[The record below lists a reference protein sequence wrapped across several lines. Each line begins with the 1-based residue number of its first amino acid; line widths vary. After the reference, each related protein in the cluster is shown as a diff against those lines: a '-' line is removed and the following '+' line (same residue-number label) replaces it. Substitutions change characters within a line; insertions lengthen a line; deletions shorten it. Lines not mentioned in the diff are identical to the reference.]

1 MPPIPAESAHATAA
15 VSDPDLAGGPMLRV
29 IGVDPEL
36 DFAGGESQVLGL
48 TLELRREGHRT
59 ELLCDPR
66 GALWRRAGEAGV
78 VCHPLAIRNAV
89 DLRAGLRLRR
99 FLRRAHYDVVHFH
112 TSRAHALAPFAQGL
126 AGALIVTRR
135 MDYRPNR
142 LFAPYLYNRA
152 VDAVA
157 AISGGVADSLTAAG
171 VARDRI
177 AIVPS
182 GVDTEHFRPPSD
194 SERAAARAWLK
205 VRDDQVAI
213 GTVGALEARK
223 GHRTLIE
230 ALAQPNRDGSRPASS
245 ALRCFIAGDG
255 PLKEDLAAAIR
266 SHGLDDQVRL
276 LGAIDDPRQVLHAL
290 DIFAFPSRQ
299 EGLGVALLEA
309 MASGLPAVA
318 SRVGGIGD
326 AVEDGRTGFLV
337 APDHAAQLHDG
348 IMRLAAEPATRETFG
363 AAAPR
368 RIVERFSMPAM
379 ARATLALYRVCL
391 ARSTRKVIG

>member
-1 MPPIPAESAHATAA
+1 MPATPAESGRPAA
-15 VSDPDLAGGPMLRV
+15 ASDPDVAGHQTLRV

-48 TLELRREGHRT
+48 TLELRREGHRA

-89 DLRAGLRLRR
+89 DLGAGLRLRR
-99 FLRRAHYDVVHFH
+99 FLRRAHCDVVHFH

-157 AISGGVADSLTAAG
+157 AISGGVADSLAAAG

-182 GVDTEHFRPPSD
+182 GVDTERFRPPSD
-194 SERAAARAWLK
+194 SERAAARAWLEI
-205 VRDDQVAI
+205 RDDQIAI

-230 ALAQPNRDGSRPASS
+230 AIANQTRGRSRPAGP

-266 SHGLDDQVRL
+266 SHAPGDQVRL
-276 LGAIDDPRQVLHAL
+276 LGAVDDPRRLLHAL

-309 MASGLPAVA
+309 MASGLPVVA

-326 AVEDGRTGFLV
+326 AVEDRRTGLLV
-337 APDHAAQLHDG
+337 APDDVAQLRDG
-348 IMRLAAEPATRETFG
+348 IVRLAAEPATRETFG
-363 AAAPR
+363 TAAR
-368 RIVERFSMPAM
+368 RRSVESFSLPAM

-391 ARSTRKVIG
+391 ARSTRKATS